1 MRYLGVWVCGLLSL
15 VSLDLGAKE
24 VCDTLTAPNYGRI
37 IIRYNLEANDSQVTL
52 TVSGPPRIIPS
63 EALRQTCKGDV
74 SRLKLVVFDRV
85 GAYGATKWAGDTPR
99 AFMVPAGLRYT
110 ESQEGFYILGQSQA
124 VAFSR
129 LTPDEIRLDLPL
141 FVALYEKKQTY
152 RIVDGG
158 KISWHISVPK
168 VAEKRR
174 GEEPATDPERI
185 AIQTRVE
192 LDSDNADVV
201 NALNSISLIR
211 QLLANET
218 QAPLSQTLNME
229 LANLRLL
236 KGRITDPE
244 VLDKISQV
252 IVECSEKE
260 RQLLNEQKAAQQAET
275 AKQEDKIQQQKQ
287 EEEARRLAE
296 EEKERIK
303 EEKRQKRTIWMVIG
317 GALLAVICMI
327 GNGIFKHFHDLNS
340 QKSVMEMQMKLTQQ
354 AESEAKRRTREIVR
368 NKTHQAVNK
377 GRSEIK
383 QRMQGNGAKRGEA
396 KNDKKRKEI

>member
-1 MRYLGVWVCGLLSL
+1 MRYLGVMVCGLLSL
-15 VSLDLGAKE
+15 VSMDLGAKE
-24 VCDTLTAPNYGRI
+24 ICDTLTAPNYGRI
-37 IIRYNLEANDSQVTL
+37 IIRYKLDANDSQVAL
-52 TVSGPPRIIPS
+52 TVSDPPRIIPS
-63 EALRQTCKGDV
+63 EALRQACKGDV

-85 GAYGATKWAGDTPR
+85 GDYGATKWAGDIPR

-129 LTPDEIRLDLPL
+129 STPDEIQLDLPL

-152 RIVDGG
+152 KIVDGG
-158 KISWHISVPK
+158 RIPWHISVPK
-168 VAEKRR
+168 VAEKRN
-174 GEEPATDPERI
+174 GGEPATDPERI
-185 AIQTRVE
+185 AVQTRIE

-211 QLLANET
+211 QLLAGET
-218 QAPLSQTLNME
+218 EAPLSQVLNME

-244 VLDKISQV
+244 VLDKIGEV

-260 RQLLNEQKAAQQAET
+260 RQLLDEQKIAQQAEA
-275 AKQEDKIQQQKQ
+275 AKREEDLQRQKQ
-287 EEEARRLAE
+287 EEEARRSAD
-296 EEKERIK
+296 EEKERMK
-303 EEKRQKRTIWMVIG
+303 EEERQKRTIWMVVG
-317 GALLAVICMI
+317 GALLAVICMV

-340 QKSVMEMQMKLTQQ
+340 QKSIMEMQMTLTKQ
-354 AESEAKRRTREIVR
+354 AESEAKRRSREIVR

-377 GRSEIK
+377 CRSEVK
-383 QRMQGNGAKRGEA
+383 QRMQGSGAKRGESN
-396 KNDKKRKEI
+396 NDKKRREI